1 MKIGTGK
8 RREKIISILS
18 ESDQAVSAS
27 ALAQRLHVS
36 RQVIVGDIALLR
48 AQGHE
53 ILSTPRGYVINSRR
67 AQEEFVFKIACSHD
81 GELTR
86 DELYAIVDNGG
97 EVLDVIVEHPVYGQ
111 LTGQLNISSR
121 YDVDMFL
128 RKVEEGEAA
137 LLCDLT
143 GGIHLHTISC
153 RDQQAADRIRKVL
166 REMNISLDSA

>member
-1 MKIGTGK
+1 
-8 RREKIISILS
+8 
-18 ESDQAVSAS
+18 
-27 ALAQRLHVS
+27 
-36 RQVIVGDIALLR
+36 VIVGDIALLR

-53 ILSTPRGYVINSRR
+53 ILSTPKGYMINSIK
-67 AQEEFVFKIACSHD
+67 AAKGFVFKIACSHD

-86 DELYAIVDNGG
+86 DELYAVVDNGG

-128 RKVEEGEAA
+128 RKGEEGEAA

-153 RDQQAADRIRKVL
+153 RDQQAADRIKKIL
-166 REMNISLDSA
+166 REMKISLDSV